1 MSRTEDTAVASIEI
15 EAAQPAVATTPG
27 RVWMFDA
34 LALAAAFV
42 GAVLSSAV
50 TILLHLS

>member
-1 MSRTEDTAVASIEI
+1 MSRTEDTAVASNEI
-15 EAAQPAVATTPG
+15 EAAKPAVATTPG

>member
-1 MSRTEDTAVASIEI
+1 MSRTEDSDVASIEI
-15 EAAQPAVATTPG
+15 EATKPAVALG

-42 GAVLSSAV
+42 GAALSSAV

>member
-1 MSRTEDTAVASIEI
+1 MSRTEDTADASNEI
-15 EAAQPAVATTPG
+15 EAAKPAVAPG

>member
-1 MSRTEDTAVASIEI
+1 MSRTEGTAVASIEI
-15 EAAQPAVATTPG
+15 GAAKPAVATTPG

-34 LALAAAFV
+34 LALAAAFIA
-42 GAVLSSAV
+42 AVLSSAV